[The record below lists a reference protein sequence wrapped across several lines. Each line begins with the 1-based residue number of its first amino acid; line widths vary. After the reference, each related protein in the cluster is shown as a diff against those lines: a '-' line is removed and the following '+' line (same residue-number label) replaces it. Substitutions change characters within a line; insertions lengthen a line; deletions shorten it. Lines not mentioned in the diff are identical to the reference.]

1 VARDEDAAMTTFS
14 MLQILNAALAVQGYD
29 EIVTDNDGSDEWR
42 LLSRQWPLIV
52 EAELEAGNYH
62 FTRKQEF
69 LNQRQDGLF
78 GFDDAYLVPLE
89 AMHIRR
95 LWTEDDQGVR
105 NTDVPWGQDGTRVH
119 VTEPDGVF
127 VEYLIA
133 ADPDLWGANF
143 CMGVNMKLQAI
154 LLRNKEDYA
163 AAQAMDGEAAQAFQ
177 LARTTSSKARSANEP
192 YKQGRI
198 ALARFRRG

>member
-1 VARDEDAAMTTFS
+1 MSTTFS
-14 MLQILNAALAVQGYD
+14 MLSIMNAALAVQGYD

-42 LLSRQWPLIV
+42 LLSRQWPFVV
-52 EAELEAGNYH
+52 ESELEAGNYH
-62 FTRKQEF
+62 FTRQQAF

-89 AMHIRR
+89 AMHVRR
-95 LWTEDDQGVR
+95 LWTEDDNGNR

-119 VTEPDGVF
+119 VSEPDGVYI
-127 VEYLIA
+127 EYLVA
-133 ADPDLWGANF
+133 ADPNLWGANF
-143 CMGVNMKLQAI
+143 SEAVKMKMEAV

-163 AAQAMDGEAAQAFQ
+163 AAAAMDQDAERKFQ
-177 LARTTSSKARSANEP
+177 LARTTSSKARSATEP

-198 ALARFRRG
+198 AQARFRRG

>member
-1 VARDEDAAMTTFS
+1 MSTSFS
-14 MLQILNAALAVQGYD
+14 MLQIMNAALAVQGYD

-42 LLSRQWPLIV
+42 LLSRQWPFIV

-62 FTRKQEF
+62 FTRKQAF
-69 LNQRQDGLF
+69 LDQRQDGLF
-78 GFDDAYLVPLE
+78 GFEDAYLVPLE
-89 AMHIRR
+89 AMHVRR
-95 LWTEDDQGVR
+95 LWTEENGER

-119 VTEPDGVF
+119 VTEPEGVF

-143 CMGVNMKLQAI
+143 SLGVNMKLQAI

-163 AAQAMDGEAAQAFQ
+163 AAERMDMAAEQKFQ
-177 LARTTSSKARSANEP
+177 LARTTSSRSRAATDP
-192 YKQGRI
+192 FQRSRL
-198 ALARFRRG
+198 AQARFRRG

>member
-1 VARDEDAAMTTFS
+1 MSTSFS
-14 MLQILNAALAVQGYD
+14 MLMIMNAALAVQGYD

-42 LLSRQWPLIV
+42 LLSRQWPLLV

-62 FTRKQEF
+62 FTRKQAF

-78 GFDDAYLVPLE
+78 GFDDAYLVPAE
-89 AMHIRR
+89 AMHVRR
-95 LWTEDDQGVR
+95 LWTEDDNGER

-119 VTEPDGVF
+119 VNEPSGVF

-133 ADPDLWGANF
+133 ADPNLWGANF
-143 CMGVNMKLQAI
+143 SLAVNMKMQAV

-163 AAQAMDGEAAQAFQ
+163 AARDMDSEAEQKFQ
-177 LARTTSSKARSANEP
+177 LARTTSSKARSATEP

-198 ALARFRRG
+198 ALARFSRG